1 MRHSTATM
9 VKYIMALTQ
18 EEYMKR
24 SQRELK
30 KKHALELKQQPK
42 SLKQKEIL
50 IRKQFRDTC
59 KIQTRQYKALKGQ
72 VIGHSP
78 SPRSLLTGDPDN
90 SQRWAEECAEEA
102 EGGPATKDGNARRA
116 IWADHRRDA
125 PETIGEWQLHSRST
139 FSTKS
144 PSRSTWTRP
153 RSTSPPSL
161 GTGCSTSWTSWRLT
175 RARAGWQLT
184 PSAPERGGS
193 WRWLFWEYM

>member
-78 SPRSLLTGDPDN
+78 LPRPLLTGDPDN
-90 SQRWAEECAEEA
+90 SQR
-102 EGGPATKDGNARRA
+102 
-116 IWADHRRDA
+116 
-125 PETIGEWQLHSRST
+125 
-139 FSTKS
+139 
-144 PSRSTWTRP
+144 
-153 RSTSPPSL
+153 
-161 GTGCSTSWTSWRLT
+161 
-175 RARAGWQLT
+175 
-184 PSAPERGGS
+184 
-193 WRWLFWEYM
+193 

>member
-72 VIGHSP
+72 VVRYTP
-78 SPRSLLTGDPDN
+78 PPLLRSLLTGDPDN
-90 SQRWAEECAEEA
+90 PQR
-102 EGGPATKDGNARRA
+102 
-116 IWADHRRDA
+116 
-125 PETIGEWQLHSRST
+125 
-139 FSTKS
+139 
-144 PSRSTWTRP
+144 
-153 RSTSPPSL
+153 
-161 GTGCSTSWTSWRLT
+161 
-175 RARAGWQLT
+175 
-184 PSAPERGGS
+184 
-193 WRWLFWEYM
+193 

>member
-1 MRHSTATM
+1 MYLLEKSTIYCVLFVTMRHSTATM

-72 VIGHSP
+72 VIEHSP
-78 SPRSLLTGDPDN
+78 L
-90 SQRWAEECAEEA
+90 
-102 EGGPATKDGNARRA
+102 
-116 IWADHRRDA
+116 
-125 PETIGEWQLHSRST
+125 
-139 FSTKS
+139 
-144 PSRSTWTRP
+144 
-153 RSTSPPSL
+153 PSL
-161 GTGCSTSWTSWRLT
+161 AYRSSR
-175 RARAGWQLT
+175 QL
-184 PSAPERGGS
+184 PKMNR
-193 WRWLFWEYM
+193 RMF